1 MEVHSASHAVLL
13 GLSGTHI
20 SGTFYVPVANRAVLG
35 IFGELSRRA
44 VLQNFFFLSENFFF
58 FQKLLKVAAQMVV
71 SPSWQSLQ
79 ILPDCSG

>member
-35 IFGELSRRA
+35 IFGELSGRA
-44 VLQNFFFLSENFFF
+44 VLQNFFFFQKIIF